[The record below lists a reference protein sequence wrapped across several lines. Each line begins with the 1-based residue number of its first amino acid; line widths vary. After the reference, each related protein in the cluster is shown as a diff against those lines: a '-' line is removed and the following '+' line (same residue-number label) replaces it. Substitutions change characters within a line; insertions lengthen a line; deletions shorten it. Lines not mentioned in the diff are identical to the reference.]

1 MVMLDIVVLCNIY
14 IVLTYPSVKMNL
26 PAMQL
31 ESISISFINV
41 MILFYLK
48 VFSYLL

>member
-1 MVMLDIVVLCNIY
+1 MVM
-14 IVLTYPSVKMNL
+14 IVLHCNTCIVPTYPSVKMNL